1 MSYCFLHFVSE
12 ETEARKCS
20 DTREISQCARVEL
33 GSAPGDERQAC
44 PRCCC
49 ASPGG
54 GAEEGSFWICY
65 QVYDIGTHHRRPRLG
80 PISREAIK
88 CIECD
93 GGSSNK
99 SLIFQN
105 TYCE

>member
-1 MSYCFLHFVSE
+1 MTPVRFHSVPGWSWAQHQVMNPRPVHAAAVP
-12 ETEARKCS
+12 ARG
-20 DTREISQCARVEL
+20 E
-33 GSAPGDERQAC
+33 
-44 PRCCC
+44 
-49 ASPGG
+49 